1 MAANYNEIFMRTLP
15 IIQRELNL
23 SNNQMANI
31 LGVNSRTFMDYK
43 SGTILMPADKLITLI
58 KELKVNP
65 IFLYEIDKD
74 AKVILENENT
84 ERDDLERLY
93 NISFR
98 IINANSDIELCQ
110 IKEVIEILLKVLMY
124 FNEIT

>member
-65 IFLYEIDKD
+65 IFLYE
-74 AKVILENENT
+74 
-84 ERDDLERLY
+84 R
-93 NISFR
+93 
-98 IINANSDIELCQ
+98 
-110 IKEVIEILLKVLMY
+110 
-124 FNEIT
+124 